1 MEQGKNVN
9 EVTDDLEREGQDF
22 NEGDSLVKESTETEE
37 NRVKE
42 TALSILEV
50 IGSIAIGVISFIG
63 TAFRALVFGDSKPFD
78 IVSKLHNDK
87 TKKDINKQIKEDR
100 QKGKEE
106 NNRDTKDSREQKDKN
121 EKNQNEKENN
131 AKEDK
136 SKEKIDYKK
145 QQDLYNLIVDE
156 KSLDILA
163 KYGIV
168 LENDYV
174 KLNGKNVIS
183 AKELKDKEIINA
195 FKTAFVIDNINLDG
209 NEKNMSPLKDDKAI
223 RLAASLKTMLLF
235 TELKLLHNEN
245 LTKMDLRNEEM
256 THIIGDGFE
265 SSDIFSHISIDKDI
279 SNYATEKDVIVQS
292 DIAIKYNDLEM
303 CRIKAD
309 ELKDK
314 NIEDIISEFLDKYD
328 KELRKEHVIENGDQ
342 KITFNVDYNNKVYVN
357 YTNGTNTSSLG
368 QFTVKETTDIKKIT
382 EAIKETA
389 WEHGNENVKA
399 SVVGYTIGLMTNPN
413 MVDSVKNRKIYNPL
427 LDETNYVNKVQVHAN
442 REDSIIKI
450 KRYEVKDY
458 GTDGKP
464 VFDKNKI
471 MTMRYSVGKDVNNLD
486 SIIKTLQK
494 EYNKEIEIINSIKK
508 EDKDISKN
516 EESIQDNTEN
526 KDINNTEKT
535 NNNSIPER
543 KINESLYEYIV
554 NNNGAVVSKETE
566 KSMEKML
573 DAMPKIKVEP
583 ETNLEN
589 EDIQNEDDVV
599 EIPENIIFE
608 QKPFDIGEEEIE
620 I

>member
-9 EVTDDLEREGQDF
+9 EVTDDLEKKGQDF

-174 KLNGKNVIS
+174 KLNEKNVIS

-235 TELKLLHNEN
+235 TELKLLHNEE
-245 LTKMDLRNEEM
+245 LSKVDLRNEEM

-292 DIAIKYNDLEM
+292 DIVIKYNDLEM

-314 NIEDIISEFLDKYD
+314 NIEDVVSEFLDKYD

-342 KITFNVDYNNKVYVN
+342 KITFNVDYDNKVYVN
-357 YTNGTNTSSLG
+357 YTNGTNTSALG

-389 WEHGNENVKA
+389 WEHGNKNIKA
-399 SVVGYTIGLMTNPN
+399 SVVGYTIGLTTNPN
-413 MVDSVKNRKIYNPL
+413 MVDSMKNRKIYNPL

-458 GTDGKP
+458 DKDGKP
-464 VFDKNKI
+464 IFDKNKI
-471 MTMRYSVGKDVNNLD
+471 TTMGYSVGKDVNNLD
-486 SIIKTLQK
+486 NIIKTLQK
-494 EYNKEIEIINSIKK
+494 EYDKEIEIINSIKK

-516 EESIQDNTEN
+516 EEVIQNDIES
-526 KDINNTEKT
+526 KDTNNDEKT

-566 KSMEKML
+566 ESMEKML